1 MRKLLLIISI
11 ITLNGCL
18 YSFEDECVRPII
30 QTVSSGC
37 YKNKGE
43 VFPSISRYQKPYSLG
58 RTDSNQRWKDVIS
71 CGGKYL
77 DYEQRSVPFEKQE
90 EFYYC
95 MLGKG
100 YIHLSPAKCGYQN
113 PKWDK
118 GVCNF

>member
-1 MRKLLLIISI
+1 MKKAVLIFILFLLA
-11 ITLNGCL
+11 GCSYHDGCF
-18 YSFEDECVRPII
+18 YSPQLVSCVD
-30 QTVSSGC
+30 
-37 YKNKGE
+37 KGE

-77 DYEQRSVPFEKQE
+77 DYDQRSVPFEKQE